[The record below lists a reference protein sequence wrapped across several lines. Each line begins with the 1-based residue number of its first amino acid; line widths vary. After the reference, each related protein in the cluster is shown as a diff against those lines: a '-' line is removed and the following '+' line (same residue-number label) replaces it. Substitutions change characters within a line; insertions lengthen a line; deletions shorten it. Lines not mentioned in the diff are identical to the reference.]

1 MMPVPARG
9 DVVLA
14 AVAAVALLPAT
25 AMIASRSLPAATAT
39 ALVLLAAV
47 AHGALAWRRAAPV
60 ASHLLVLAALAGQL
74 ALTGLF
80 LLLPSALT
88 VWLSVFACAA
98 WSARPRL
105 SLATGVVGVAA
116 TVLRYAGDPAVRE
129 SGFGPAPWLLGVLLL
144 ALLAASWTAGLLR
157 RAQDAARRAAEEGRA
172 AAVAA
177 QDVRAE
183 RAALAER
190 ARIAREMHDVVAH
203 SLAVVVAQA
212 RLGQAAPDRAQ
223 EALAAVEEAGRSASG
238 ELRGL
243 LHVLRAG
250 DGAPPGDGAGHG
262 AAGGTAP
269 APGLDDL
276 PALVARVRAAG
287 RAVDL
292 HVAGEP
298 LPLGPAAELAVY
310 RAVQESLT
318 NTARH
323 AGPGA
328 ASRVALTWAGAGL
341 EVVVADDG
349 GTGPAASEHGNGEHP
364 GTERGGAGMG
374 LRGMRERVEA
384 VGGRLEVRRGDGW
397 AVVAT
402 LPAAPAPEGDAP

>member
-1 MMPVPARG
+1 MTPVPGRG

-14 AVAAVALLPAT
+14 AVTAVALLPAT
-25 AMIASRSLPAATAT
+25 AVIAFRSLPAGTAT
-39 ALVLLAAV
+39 ALVVLAAV
-47 AHGALAWRRAAPV
+47 AHVAFAWRRAAPV
-60 ASHLLVLAALAGQL
+60 PSHLLVLAALAGQL

-80 LLLPSALT
+80 LLLPSAML
-88 VWLSVFACAA
+88 VWLSVAACAA
-98 WSARPRL
+98 WSARPWL
-105 SLATGVVGVAA
+105 PAATGGAGVAA
-116 TVLRYAGDPAVRE
+116 AVLRYAGDPAVRD
-129 SGFGPAPWLLGVLLL
+129 SGFGPAPWLLGLLLL

-157 RAQDAARRAAEEGRA
+157 RAQDAARRAAEERHA
-172 AAVAA
+172 AAVAE

-212 RLGQAAPDRAQ
+212 RLGRAAPARAQ
-223 EALAAVEEAGRSASG
+223 EALAAVEDAGRSASG

-250 DGAPPGDGAGHG
+250 SGEASVTAP
-262 AAGGTAP
+262 GGGERP

-287 RAVDL
+287 RAVALDI
-292 HVAGEP
+292 AGEP
-298 LPLGPAAELAVY
+298 RPLGPAAQLAVY

-328 ASRVALTWAGAGL
+328 ASRVRLTWGDDRL
-341 EVVVADDG
+341 EVLVADDG
-349 GTGPAASEHGNGEHP
+349 GAPAP
-364 GTERGGAGMG
+364 GTAPEGAGTG

-384 VGGRLEVRRGDGW
+384 VGGRLEVRCGDGW
-397 AVVAT
+397 TVVAT
-402 LPAAPAPEGDAP
+402 LPAGPSAVTAPAEGDAW

>member
-1 MMPVPARG
+1 MTPVPARG

-25 AMIASRSLPAATAT
+25 AVIVYRSLPAGTAT
-39 ALVLLAAV
+39 ALVALAAV
-47 AHGALAWRRAAPV
+47 AHLATAWRRAAPV
-60 ASHLLVLAALAGQL
+60 TSHLLVLAALAGQL

-80 LLLPSALT
+80 LLLPSALL
-88 VWLSVFACAA
+88 VWLSVAACAA
-98 WSARPRL
+98 WSARPWL
-105 SLATGVVGVAA
+105 PAATGVVGVAA
-116 TVLRYAGDPAVRE
+116 AVLRYAGDPAVRD
-129 SGFGPAPWLLGVLLL
+129 SGFGPAPWLLGLLLL

-157 RAQDAARRAAEEGRA
+157 RAQDAARRATEERHA
-172 AAVAA
+172 AAVAE

-212 RLGQAAPDRAQ
+212 RLGQAAPARAQ
-223 EALAAVEEAGRSASG
+223 EALAAVEEAGRSASR
-238 ELRGL
+238 ELRSL
-243 LHVLRAG
+243 LHVLRTGPDA
-250 DGAPPGDGAGHG
+250 D
-262 AAGGTAP
+262 AGGDRP

-292 HVAGEP
+292 DVAGESR
-298 LPLGPAAELAVY
+298 PLGPAAQLAVY
-310 RAVQESLT
+310 RVVQESLT

-323 AGPGA
+323 AGAGA
-328 ASRVALTWAGAGL
+328 ASRVALTWGDDGL

-349 GTGPAASEHGNGEHP
+349 GTPAPSTAHE
-364 GTERGGAGMG
+364 GAGTG
-374 LRGMRERVEA
+374 LHGMRERVES
-384 VGGRLEVRRGDGW
+384 VGGRLDVRRDGGW

-402 LPAAPAPEGDAP
+402 LPAGPEPVSGEAS

>member
-1 MMPVPARG
+1 VTRSPARG

-14 AVAAVALLPAT
+14 AAAAVVLLPAT
-25 AMIASRSLPAATAT
+25 AVIAFRSLPTGTAA
-39 ALVLLAAV
+39 ALVALAAV
-47 AHGALAWRRAAPV
+47 VHAAFAWRRAAPV
-60 ASHLLVLAALAGQL
+60 ASHLLVLAALAGLL

-80 LLLPSALT
+80 LLLPSALL
-88 VWLSVFACAA
+88 VWPSVAACAA
-98 WSARPRL
+98 WSARPWL
-105 SLATGVVGVAA
+105 PAVTGAVGVVA
-116 TVLRYAGDPAVRE
+116 TVLRYAGDPAVRA
-129 SGFGPAPWLLGVLLL
+129 SGFGPAPWLLGLLLL

-157 RAQDAARRAAEEGRA
+157 RAQDAARRATEERHA
-172 AAVAA
+172 AALAE
-177 QDVRAE
+177 QDARAD

-212 RLGQAAPDRAQ
+212 RVGQAAPHRAQ

-250 DGAPPGDGAGHG
+250 DGGLTGTPTGDARHAPLSPS
-262 AAGGTAP
+262 P
-269 APGLDDL
+269 SPGLDDL

-292 HVAGEP
+292 DVVGEP
-298 LPLGPAAELAVY
+298 RPLGPAAQLAVY
-310 RAVQESLT
+310 RAVQEALT

-328 ASRVALTWAGAGL
+328 ASRVVLTWGGDAL

-349 GTGPAASEHGNGEHP
+349 RGAQADREREEVAHP
-364 GTERGGAGMG
+364 GMG
-374 LRGMRERVEA
+374 LRGMRERLEA
-384 VGGRLEVRRGDGW
+384 VGGRLEVRRDDGW

-402 LPAAPAPEGDAP
+402 LPTGPGAAGELS

>member
-1 MMPVPARG
+1 MTPVPSRG

-25 AMIASRSLPAATAT
+25 AVIAVRSLPAGTAT
-39 ALVLLAAV
+39 ALVALAAV
-47 AHGALAWRRAAPV
+47 AHVAIAWRRAAPV

-80 LLLPSALT
+80 LLLPSALL
-88 VWLSVFACAA
+88 VWLSVAACAA
-98 WSARPRL
+98 WSARPWL
-105 SLATGVVGVAA
+105 PAATGVAGVAA
-116 TVLRYAGDPAVRE
+116 AVLRYADDPAVRG
-129 SGFGPAPWLLGVLLL
+129 SGFGPAPWLLGLLLL
-144 ALLAASWTAGLLR
+144 ALLAASWAAGLVR
-157 RAQDAARRAAEEGRA
+157 RAQDAARRAAEERH

-177 QDVRAE
+177 EQDAFAG

-212 RLGQAAPDRAQ
+212 RLGRAAPDRAQ

-250 DGAPPGDGAGHG
+250 DGAPSGPAPGDAARHDALAGA
-262 AAGGTAP
+262 AP

-292 HVAGEP
+292 DVAGEP
-298 LPLGPAAELAVY
+298 QPLGPAAQLAVY
-310 RAVQESLT
+310 RAVQEALT

-328 ASRVALTWAGAGL
+328 VSRVALTWRDEGL
-341 EVVVADDG
+341 EVLVADDG
-349 GTGPAASEHGNGEHP
+349 GTERMDGEHQ
-364 GTERGGAGMG
+364 GDGMG

-402 LPAAPAPEGDAP
+402 LPAGPGRAEEAW

>member
-1 MMPVPARG
+1 MTARPGQG

-25 AMIASRSLPAATAT
+25 AVIALRSLPPGTAT
-39 ALVLLAAV
+39 GLVVLAAV
-47 AHGALAWRRAAPV
+47 AHAAIAWRRAAPV
-60 ASHLLVLAALAGQL
+60 GSHLLVLAALAGQL

-80 LLLPSALT
+80 LLLPSALL
-88 VWLSVFACAA
+88 VWLSVTACTA
-98 WSARPRL
+98 WSARSRL
-105 SLATGVVGVAA
+105 PLVTGGVGVAA
-116 TVLRYAGDPAVRE
+116 AVLRYAGDPAVRD
-129 SGFGPAPWLLGVLLL
+129 SGFGPAPWLLALLLL
-144 ALLAASWTAGLLR
+144 ALLAASWTAGLLL
-157 RAQDAARRAAEEGRA
+157 RAQEVARRTAEDRH
-172 AAVAA
+172 AAVLAE
-177 QDVRAE
+177 QDLRAE

-212 RLGQAAPDRAQ
+212 RLGRAAPGRAQ

-243 LHVLRAG
+243 LHVLREG
-250 DGAPPGDGAGHG
+250 SGAPGGPGPAEGVR
-262 AAGGTAP
+262 P
-269 APGLDDL
+269 APGLDDV

-287 RAVDL
+287 RTVDL
-292 HVAGEP
+292 DVTGEP
-298 LPLGPAAELAVY
+298 RPLGPAAQLAAY

-328 ASRVALTWAGAGL
+328 ASQVALTWGDDTL

-349 GTGPAASEHGNGEHP
+349 GTASAAQGEAQ
-364 GTERGGAGMG
+364 GAGTG

-384 VGGRLEVRRGDGW
+384 AGGRLEVQRGDGW

-402 LPAAPAPEGDAP
+402 LPTGPGAAAPPVEGGAS

>member
-1 MMPVPARG
+1 MTRGPARG

-25 AMIASRSLPAATAT
+25 AVIAFRSLPAGTAT
-39 ALVLLAAV
+39 ALVALAV
-47 AHGALAWRRAAPV
+47 AVHVAVAWRRAAPV
-60 ASHLLVLAALAGQL
+60 ASHLLVLAALAGML

-80 LLLPSALT
+80 LLLPSALL
-88 VWLSVFACAA
+88 VWLSVASCAA
-98 WSARPRL
+98 WSARPWL
-105 SLATGVVGVAA
+105 PAATGVVGVAA
-116 TVLRYAGDPAVRE
+116 AVLRYAGDPAVRG
-129 SGFGPAPWLLGVLLL
+129 SGFGPEPWLLGLLLL

-157 RAQDAARRAAEEGRA
+157 RAQDAARRAAEERHA
-172 AAVAA
+172 AALAE
-177 QDVRAE
+177 QDARAG

-223 EALAAVEEAGRSASG
+223 EALEAVEEAGRSASG

-243 LHVLRAG
+243 LHVLRTG
-250 DGAPPGDGAGHG
+250 GAVPGDAVPDDDATTG
-262 AAGGTAP
+262 P
-269 APGLDDL
+269 SPGLDDL

-287 RAVDL
+287 PAVALD
-292 HVAGEP
+292 VAGEP
-298 LPLGPAAELAVY
+298 RPLGPAAQLAVF
-310 RAVQESLT
+310 RAVQEALT

-328 ASRVALTWAGAGL
+328 SSRVALTWHDAGL

-349 GTGPAASEHGNGEHP
+349 GTGQAGRGP
-364 GTERGGAGMG
+364 GDREQRGAGTG
-374 LRGMRERVEA
+374 LRGMRERVTA
-384 VGGRLEVRRGDGW
+384 VGGSVEVRRGDGW
-397 AVVAT
+397 VVVVT
-402 LPAAPAPEGDAP
+402 VPAAVPAGAEEGGS